1 MDKEKF
7 LELNK
12 SYLEIDGFL
21 AKKEQGTK
29 FDFDKK
35 IEKLSNLETDVEDK
49 KEIIQSKIKMLEDTY
64 NSNRERIKKLDED
77 KIKLQNE
84 IDKLKA
90 INFHKEERE
99 KIDKKL
105 LEEGIEDSTEREN
118 KTNEELGKPEK
129 KKEIAQKIFFN
140 KQEQKDTETKI
151 NEIIVEMTHLNNY
164 NVELLDLR
172 KMLTEILAIIS
183 IATDVNV
190 LNAERIEELKEIK
203 TEFNKLEEENKLY
216 NKLYENLTNLQ
227 VKVEE

>member
-12 SYLEIDGFL
+12 SYLKIDEYL
-21 AKKEQGTK
+21 SKKETQEDIN
-29 FDFDKK
+29 FNKK
-35 IEKLSNLETDVEDK
+35 IEAISNVENDVK
-49 KEIIQSKIKMLEDTY
+49 SKIELINEKIKNLDDTY
-64 NSNRERIKKLDED
+64 YSNRQKIQKLDEG

-99 KIDKKL
+99 KIDEKL

-118 KTNEELGKPEK
+118 RTNEELGKPEK

-140 KQEQKDTETKI
+140 KQEQKDKETRI

-164 NVELLDLR
+164 NVELLDL
-172 KMLTEILAIIS
+172 KKILNEIIPIIE
-183 IATDVNV
+183 IATDVNAV
-190 LNAERIEELKEIK
+190 NSERIEELKQIK
-203 TEFNKLEEENKLY
+203 NEFEKLKEENNLY
-216 NKLYENLTNLQ
+216 KKLYENLTNLQ